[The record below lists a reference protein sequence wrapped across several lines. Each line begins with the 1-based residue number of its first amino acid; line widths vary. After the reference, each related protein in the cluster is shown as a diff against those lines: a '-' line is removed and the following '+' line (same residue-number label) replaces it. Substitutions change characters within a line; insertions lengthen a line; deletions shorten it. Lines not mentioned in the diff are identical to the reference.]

1 MVYINKDIDIDID
14 DFLWAC
20 DNDDIEEVI
29 DWLKSRKHIDDKDI
43 DEDKNIMDLE
53 WDKVI
58 DKLSTKRIYLTQ
70 QEEDTIK
77 SIANRL

>member
-1 MVYINKDIDIDID
+1 MYIDINIIDALDDCSGWEIDQVIEWLKDNDYIANKDVQ
-14 DFLWAC
+14 
-20 DNDDIEEVI
+20 VI
-29 DWLKSRKHIDDKDI
+29 
-43 DEDKNIMDLE
+43 EDKNLMDHE

>member
-1 MVYINKDIDIDID
+1 MYIDINIIDALDDCNGWEIDQVIEWLKDNDYIANKDVQ
-14 DFLWAC
+14 
-20 DNDDIEEVI
+20 VI
-29 DWLKSRKHIDDKDI
+29 
-43 DEDKNIMDLE
+43 EDKNLMDLD

-77 SIANRL
+77 SIVNRL